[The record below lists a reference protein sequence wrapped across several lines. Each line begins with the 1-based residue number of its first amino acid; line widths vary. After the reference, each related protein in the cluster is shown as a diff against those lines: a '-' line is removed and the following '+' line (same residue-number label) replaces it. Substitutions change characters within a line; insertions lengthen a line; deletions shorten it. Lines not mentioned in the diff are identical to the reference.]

1 MARAPKS
8 RTPSTPRT
16 GAKDAPAAVASP
28 VFDLIGRSIAW
39 HVRDLH
45 RLFTSH
51 LQSLVARHGAAV
63 GHWYYLRV
71 LAEQN
76 GLTQLELSRRVGL
89 AATTSVPALDNME
102 KQGLV
107 KRVRDTEDRRR
118 SFVFITDKGLALI
131 DELMPSITALLEHA
145 VAGVSERDLKTF
157 HKVLVLIEANLSTA
171 SPELTEVND

>member
-1 MARAPKS
+1 MTGIPKS
-8 RTPSTPRT
+8 RKNRPTQPE
-16 GAKDAPAAVASP
+16 APATLAPAVRS
-28 VFDLIGRSIAW
+28 VFDTLGRSIAW
-39 HVRDLH
+39 HIRDLH

-51 LQSLVARHGAAV
+51 LQSLVSREGAAV

-118 SFVFITDKGLALI
+118 SFVFITDKGRALL

-145 VAGVSERDLKTF
+145 VTGVSERDLKTF
-157 HKVLVLIEANLSTA
+157 QKVLVQIQENLSTA
-171 SPELTEVND
+171 APELTDVND